1 MKYKLINDDQ
11 QKTLA
16 IILKGGEEAA
26 DKIMTFSKEQKLSV
40 LQFLQLALSVKL
52 LQASLISQKMT
63 LKKFPLMNR

>member
-11 QKTLA
+11 QKAFA
-16 IILKGGEEAA
+16 IILEGGEEAA
-26 DKIMTFSKEQKLSV
+26 DKIITFPREQKLSA